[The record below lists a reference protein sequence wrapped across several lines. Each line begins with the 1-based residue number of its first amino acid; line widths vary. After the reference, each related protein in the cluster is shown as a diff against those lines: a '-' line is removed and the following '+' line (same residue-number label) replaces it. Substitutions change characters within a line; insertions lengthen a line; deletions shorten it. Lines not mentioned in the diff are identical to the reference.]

1 MTANLNIPRHT
12 FLLNGSDQEDVVP
25 TCITIYRSA
34 SGEIV
39 THATA
44 DNREA
49 DRFEEIVLD
58 RGGVIFCRVEG
69 ERDLSTGETSVWV
82 R

>member
-12 FLLNGSDQEDVVP
+12 FLLDASPEDVVP
-25 TCITIYRSA
+25 TCITVYRSA

-39 THATA
+39 THSTG

-49 DRFEEIVLD
+49 DRFEDIVLD
-58 RGGVIFCRVEG
+58 RGGVILCRVEG